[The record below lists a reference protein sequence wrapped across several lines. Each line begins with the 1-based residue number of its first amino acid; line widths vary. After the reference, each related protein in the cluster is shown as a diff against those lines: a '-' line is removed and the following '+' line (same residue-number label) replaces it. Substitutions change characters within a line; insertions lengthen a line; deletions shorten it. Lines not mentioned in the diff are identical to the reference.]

1 MEITQ
6 DFQNAD
12 APIAAKEIA
21 QAIVRISQA
30 MEVLL
35 SSGLNRKALLVLL
48 FDYTGVPK
56 KQIAKVIDG
65 LEHLKIEYC
74 SSEGENLEGQ

>member
-1 MEITQ
+1 MEVTQ

-21 QAIVRISQA
+21 QAIVKISQA
-30 MEVLL
+30 MGMLL
-35 SSGLNRKALLVLL
+35 SSGLNRRALLVLL
-48 FDYTGVPK
+48 CDYTGVPK
-56 KQIAKVIDG
+56 RQIAKVIDG

-74 SSEGENLEGQ
+74 TPEGENLEGQ